1 MLKIQTWIHLVV
13 CSCELFWGDSFCPVV
28 QDLYLLSGPNQW
40 TGRCGYALAGC
51 RVGDVAITEPALLRC
66 SPSIHLHWIKLCA
79 GKQPKSGEDWPCY
92 LFASPR
98 EKKVSCSWSGCPLED
113 LVASNS
119 FSRLLRFL
127 CVAWNKKLL
136 GGSCWGYRHRGFF
149 SAVFFLNVFWGV
161 GSQTQ

>member
-136 GGSCWGYRHRGFF
+136 GGACWGYRHRGFF
-149 SAVFFLNVFWGV
+149 SAVFFF
-161 GSQTQ
+161 